1 MSYSQTELGR
11 IGTSGG
17 DILLIVNVSPDAATG
32 NITISDAG
40 YAYPIAVIP
49 LIEDPAANAQV
60 AVQALKNSTTNNQ
73 IDLKL
78 WQATNTAAATNFKDF
93 RLLVLLKDVAV

>member
-1 MSYSQTELGR
+1 MAYTATELGR

-17 DILLIVNVSPDAATG
+17 DILLTVNVSPDGATG
-32 NITISDAG
+32 NITISDVD

-60 AVQALKNSTTNNQ
+60 AVQALKNSSTNNQ

-78 WQATNTAAATNFKDF
+78 WQAANSAATAYKKF
-93 RLLVLLKDVAV
+93 RLLILCKGSAI